1 MYVYLLQYSGEKQTK
16 TRLALVKLDLC
27 GFQMWAVG
35 TCLKLL
41 KNSSFAQC
49 LSYHVLL
56 SIYFLYLMNFM
67 KIIVMINMNNCVL
80 AWLFT
85 MF

>member
-1 MYVYLLQYSGEKQTK
+1 MSVCSYIVERNKQK
-16 TRLALVKLDLC
+16 QDMASVKLDLC

-49 LSYHVLL
+49 LKFHVLV

-67 KIIVMINMNNCVL
+67 KIIVMINMNNSV

-85 MF
+85 SF